1 MQSIARSADAGA
13 DTVVGVQVGVDVGG
27 TFTDFVVFD
36 AATEAVEVF
45 KVPSVPADPASA
57 VVEGFERLLAEG
69 IAAAEITLFVHG
81 TTIALNAL
89 LQRSGARV
97 GLLVTR
103 GFRDVLQLRRLRLA
117 GAPGFFVEQPAP
129 LVARRD
135 IREIDGRLL
144 ADGRELRPLD
154 RAQTVAAAEEL
165 VANGCETLA
174 ICLLHS
180 YRDAGHE
187 EAAVGWI
194 GERFPDLH
202 VTASSAIWPQQREYE
217 RTEIA
222 VINAHVAPVMQRYFE
237 RLVGAL
243 AELRGETPGVIT
255 QSSGGITAA
264 ARSARRPVETLLSG
278 PASGVVAAAAVGR
291 LAGVSELIA
300 FDMGGTSADI
310 GIVQEGRLRTSN
322 ETTIG
327 DFPVI
332 LPSVDVTSVGAG
344 GGSIA
349 HVDGSGVLKVGPRSA
364 GADPGP
370 AGYARGG
377 LEPTVTDA
385 YLTLGMLDPDRFLGG
400 QQRLDT
406 TAAGA
411 ACARVGE
418 QLGLSIEETA
428 DAILSVATAT
438 MFARFLPLMAQRGAN
453 PRDFAL
459 LAYGGA
465 GPTHAFHL
473 AREVGFERVVIPPAP
488 GALSAL
494 GCLLADVRADFVRTV
509 YAPLDQLDDHELVAV
524 FDGLRAEA
532 DGWLSEERVAAA
544 AAVGFAADLRY
555 RGQSHELTVPLPAP
569 GPSFRAGV
577 VEAFTDVYAR
587 VYGDSDPAGSIE
599 LVNARAHVL
608 GATQKPRLGFRGG
621 TGGPPVARRRIR
633 FDGAAH
639 EAAVHERSALPAGAV
654 VAGPALVTQ
663 YDTTTFVPPG
673 WLVEVDA
680 HGNLIGRRT

>member
-1 MQSIARSADAGA
+1 M
-13 DTVVGVQVGVDVGG
+13 DVGG

-36 AATEAVEVF
+36 AATGSLDVF

-57 VVEGFERLLAEG
+57 VVEGFRRVLAQG
-69 IAAAEITLFVHG
+69 IDPGEITLFVHG

-117 GAPGFFVEQPAP
+117 GAPGFFVQQPAP

-154 RAQTVAAAEEL
+154 REQVIVAAEEL
-165 VANGCETLA
+165 VQDGCETLA
-174 ICLLHS
+174 ICLMHS
-180 YRDAGHE
+180 YRDASHE
-187 EAAVGWI
+187 EAVVGWI
-194 GERFPDLH
+194 RERFPDLH
-202 VTASSAIWPQQREYE
+202 ITASSAIWPQQREYE

-222 VINAHVAPVMQRYFE
+222 AINAHIAPVMQRYFE
-237 RLVGAL
+237 RLLGAL
-243 AELRGETPGVIT
+243 DELRVETPVLT
-255 QSSGGITAA
+255 TKSSGGITAA
-264 ARSARRPVETLLSG
+264 ARAAGRPVETLLSG
-278 PASGVVAAAAVGR
+278 PASGVVAAAAVGG
-291 LAGVSELIA
+291 LAGVRELIA

-310 GIVQEGRLRTSN
+310 GIVQEGELRTSN
-322 ETTIG
+322 ETTVG

-332 LPSVDVTSVGAG
+332 LPAVDVTSVGAG

-349 HVDGSGVLKVGPRSA
+349 HVDAAGVLKVGPRSA

-370 AGYARGG
+370 AAYGRGG

-385 YLTLGMLDPDRFLGG
+385 YLVLGMLDPDRFLGG

-406 TAAGA
+406 AAACA

-418 QLGLSIEETA
+418 RLRLSVEETA
-428 DAILSVATAT
+428 DAILHVATAT
-438 MFARFLPLMAQRGAN
+438 MFSRFLPLMAQRGAN

-473 AREVGFERVVIPPAP
+473 VREVGFESVVIPPAP

-509 YAPLDQLDDHELVAV
+509 YAPLDQLDDDELRGV
-524 FDGLRAEA
+524 FEDLRGQAE
-532 DGWLSEERVAAA
+532 DWLSEERVHAAE
-544 AAVGFAADLRY
+544 AVGFAADLRY
-555 RGQSHELTVPLPAP
+555 RGQSHELTVSLPRP
-569 GPSFRAGV
+569 GPRFRDGV
-577 VEAFTDVYAR
+577 IEAFTHVYAR
-587 VYGDSDPAGSIE
+587 VYGESDPAGSIE
-599 LVNARAHVL
+599 LVNARAYVL
-608 GATQKPRLGFRGG
+608 GETRKARLGFRGG
-621 TGGPPVARRRIR
+621 DGAPPVARRPIR
-633 FDGAAH
+633 FDGT
-639 EAAVHERSALPAGAV
+639 EQDAAVYERSTLRAGAV
-654 VAGPALVTQ
+654 VTGPALVTQ

-673 WLVEVDA
+673 CLVEVDA
-680 HGNLIGRRT
+680 HGNLIGSHAP